1 MKNKIITISIFIG
14 IIIVAVGV
22 YFSLQS
28 VLPTGGELLL
38 EDTKIITTEEQIVF
52 AEPLTLTETTSVL
65 EKAKFTKDEAVIYKT
80 IFQDKKRVKFDLSQ
94 MTTEDINTLLL
105 GIMLKLGDSKESLAE
120 ELTKKGKVNFDERVI
135 KLTKEYYAKNK

>member
-1 MKNKIITISIFIG
+1 MKKQISIFTG

-28 VLPTGGELLL
+28 VLPTGADVELVAF
-38 EDTKIITTEEQIVF
+38 DKIKTTEEQIVF
-52 AEPLTLTETTSVL
+52 AEPLSLAETTSVL
-65 EKAKFTKDEAVIYKT
+65 EKARFTKEEAKIYKT
-80 IFQDKKRVKFDLSQ
+80 IFEEKKRVKFDMTK
-94 MTTEDINTLLL
+94 MTTEDVNTLLL

-135 KLTKEYYAKNK
+135 SLSKEYYAKNK